1 MDIAV
6 VGSDEFVVGF
16 RLAGIRKV
24 YGVSPDELPQTIEAL
39 MADES
44 VGLLAVHTRDL
55 EELPQQLRDKMTEPG
70 LQWTEYQRSLERFLY
85 LAPLAEKRSVAGPVD
100 DESHPR
106 ARQQTL
112 F

>member
-1 MDIAV
+1 MAIAV

-44 VGLLAVHTRDL
+44 VGILAVHTRDL
-55 EELPQQLRDKMTEPG
+55 EELPQQLRDKMISSVDPVVIPVGVEEGDIRDKVRRAMGIDLYKTE
-70 LQWTEYQRSLERFLY
+70 
-85 LAPLAEKRSVAGPVD
+85 
-100 DESHPR
+100 
-106 ARQQTL
+106 
-112 F
+112 

>member
-24 YGVSPDELPQTIEAL
+24 YGVSPDELPRTIEAL

-44 VGLLAVHTRDL
+44 IGILAVHTKDI
-55 EELPQQLRDKMTEPG
+55 EKLPQQLRDRMISSVDPVVIPVGEEEGDIRDKVRRAMGIDLYKTE
-70 LQWTEYQRSLERFLY
+70 
-85 LAPLAEKRSVAGPVD
+85 
-100 DESHPR
+100 
-106 ARQQTL
+106 
-112 F
+112 